1 LPNKDKLHLLLIS
14 DNQINEIGVLRDIIE
29 LFKKFPNLKRINLSG
44 NPISELSDE
53 KEEISILDG
62 IGTLSGE
69 ELQQLL
75 DLVSEKKVNLKD
87 CHDIPHFIF

>member
-1 LPNKDKLHLLLIS
+1 MFSLKTAESRWLSEILKLKDFSKEGFLPCFITMPIS
-14 DNQINEIGVLRDIIE
+14 EP
-29 LFKKFPNLKRINLSG
+29 KNLSG

-53 KEEISILDG
+53 KEEVSILDG

-75 DLVSEKKVNLKD
+75 DLVSEKKK
-87 CHDIPHFIF
+87 